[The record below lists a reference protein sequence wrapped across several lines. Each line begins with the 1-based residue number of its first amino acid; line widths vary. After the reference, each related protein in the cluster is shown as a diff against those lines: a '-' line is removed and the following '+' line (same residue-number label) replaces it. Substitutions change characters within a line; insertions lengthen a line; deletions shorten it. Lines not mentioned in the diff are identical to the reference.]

1 MLKKYLVN
9 APLSLG
15 AVIVG
20 SVDGNRIWGKE
31 LKNLQLTNVEW
42 SPDGKNIIFG
52 ISNGEVQIFDNTGN
66 FCVSSKSVKFF
77 VVCFCFC
84 YYKMVLMLL
93 STCKYIMESH
103 PVRKLKMTQ
112 SGNFDNMSRFGYFHS
127 VKRVQKLL
135 YFILIYMKYY
145 LFSDKDDIVLPCKC
159 HRSCQDSWYWMVSML
174 QCSGRNLILKIYI
187 IQPSEFQPA
196 TGKSA
201 LMDEL
206 FIFSK

>member
-1 MLKKYLVN
+1 MLKKYLITV
-9 APLSLG
+9 PLSLG

-66 FCVSSKSVKFF
+66 FCVSSKSVLFL

-84 YYKMVLMLL
+84 YLKMVLLL
-93 STCKYIMESH
+93 STCKYLMESR

-112 SGNFDNMSRFGYFHS
+112 SGNFSR
-127 VKRVQKLL
+127 Q
-135 YFILIYMKYY
+135 
-145 LFSDKDDIVLPCKC
+145 
-159 HRSCQDSWYWMVSML
+159 
-174 QCSGRNLILKIYI
+174 
-187 IQPSEFQPA
+187 
-196 TGKSA
+196 
-201 LMDEL
+201 
-206 FIFSK
+206 